1 MKYACTILIS
11 ISLILSFLG
20 CKNAPVQLTAEPMIG
35 LENPSLHIM
44 VKESEVPPITGSF
57 GWGFSLLKLPPEFG
71 TTLSAVNNRLHSAM
85 LEEMTVKGLV
95 FDESEPDLLLS
106 YAVAGG
112 GEIHTDELTQAYGDM
127 IDASFLEMESDLHYK
142 HGVLILDVLDRR
154 SGDLLWRGA
163 IMADIDMTLPDEE
176 KQARCNAAVKA
187 LLQHYPR
194 PGTID
199 Q

>member
-1 MKYACTILIS
+1 MKYACTVLIS
-11 ISLILSFLG
+11 ISLIVCLMG
-20 CKNAPVQLTAEPMIG
+20 CKTAPVPLTAGPMIG

-44 VKESEVPPITGSF
+44 VKESEEPPITGSF

-71 TTLSAVNNRLHSAM
+71 MALSAVNKRLHYAM
-85 LEEMTVKGLV
+85 LVEMTHKGLV
-95 FDESEPDLLLS
+95 FDESDPDLLLS

-112 GEIHTDELTQAYGDM
+112 GEIHTDELNQAYGDM
-127 IDASFLEMESDLHYK
+127 IDASFLAMESDLHYK
-142 HGVLILDVLDRR
+142 HGVLILDVLDRK
-154 SGDLLWRGA
+154 SGELLWRGA
-163 IMADIDMTLPDEE
+163 IMAEIDMTLPDEQ
-176 KQARCNAAVKA
+176 KQARCSAAVKA